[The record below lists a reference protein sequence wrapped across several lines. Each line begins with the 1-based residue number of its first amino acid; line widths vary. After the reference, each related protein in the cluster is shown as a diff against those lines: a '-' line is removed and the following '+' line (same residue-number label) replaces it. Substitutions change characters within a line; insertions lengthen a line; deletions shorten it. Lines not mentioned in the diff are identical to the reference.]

1 MHSLAVRTGLRP
13 CTRCPG
19 RVFRAMWLRLSAQ
32 TLKFPKTGDWIPAAA
47 PLLQLFLLL
56 LAQPCNMQHIAA
68 LIIAHAQARLLLKTS
83 PPDKANPCRLSP
95 SRCGTCACYIFSN
108 TLPICYRRFASHCWV
123 LYISPL
129 LLKLRDVT
137 PRLHICCR
145 Q

>member
-83 PPDKANPCRLSP
+83 PPNKANPSFSFTMWYLRLLH
-95 SRCGTCACYIFSN
+95 IFSN